1 MHVLLK
7 TEKISP
13 AGCVE
18 NTVIMYAGFSST
30 CMNMVCGSLDSLEI
44 WTITSL
50 STDALFCLEFVE
62 IASFVKYNLECGI
75 HELKHKGEELLLCSK
90 KKNF

>member
-1 MHVLLK
+1 MHLLLK
-7 TEKISP
+7 TEKSLP

-30 CMNMVCGSLDSLEI
+30 CMNMVCGNLDSQEI

-62 IASFVKYNLECGI
+62 IASFVKYSLECGI
-75 HELKHKGEELLLCSK
+75 HELKHKEVELLLCSK